1 MTDWDDAY
9 DNVGHVPGAL
19 AYFDAWPARAQVF
32 RDSGVK
38 AELNLAYGIS
48 EREKIDLFFPEN
60 EGGSKAKGLVI
71 FVHGGYW
78 LRLDRS
84 FFSDLARGPL
94 DNGWAVAMPSYTL
107 APDARISE
115 ITRQIVRSIE
125 FAATKISGPICLA
138 GHSAG
143 GHLVSRMLC
152 QDSALSAETQ
162 ARIQNT
168 MSISG
173 VHDLRNLRKTKL
185 NQTLQ
190 LTETE
195 ARAESTCLCQSL
207 AGAKITCWVG
217 GDERPEFI
225 HQSRSLHQAWK
236 EHGTNISLEI
246 EAGKHHFNVCDGLK
260 ERNSRMTQMLL
271 NYKI

>member
-1 MTDWDDAY
+1 MTDWDDAF
-9 DNVGHVPGAL
+9 DNVGQVPGAL
-19 AYFDAWPARAQVF
+19 AYFDVWPARAQVF
-32 RDSGVK
+32 RVSGVK
-38 AELNLAYGIS
+38 AELELAYGES
-48 EREKIDLFFPEN
+48 AREKIDLFLPEIGD
-60 EGGSKAKGLVI
+60 GGKAKGLVI

-84 FFSDLARGPL
+84 CFSDLARGPL

-107 APDARISE
+107 APEAHISE
-115 ITRQIVRSIE
+115 ITRQIARAIE
-125 FAATKISGPICLA
+125 FAATKVSGPICLV

-152 QDSALSAETQ
+152 QDSALNAATQ

-190 LTETE
+190 LSETE
-195 ARAESTCLCQSL
+195 ARSESTCLRQPL
-207 AGAKITCWVG
+207 ADAKITCWVG
-217 GDERPEFI
+217 GDELPEFI
-225 HQSRSLHQAWK
+225 RQSRLLHQAWK
-236 EHGTNISLEI
+236 KNGADISLEI
-246 EAGKHHFNVCDGLK
+246 AVGKHHFNVCDALK
-260 ERNSRMTQMLL
+260 NPNSRMTQMLL
-271 NYKI
+271 Q

>member
-1 MTDWDDAY
+1 
-9 DNVGHVPGAL
+9 
-19 AYFDAWPARAQVF
+19 
-32 RDSGVK
+32 
-38 AELNLAYGIS
+38 
-48 EREKIDLFFPEN
+48 
-60 EGGSKAKGLVI
+60 
-71 FVHGGYW
+71 
-78 LRLDRS
+78 
-84 FFSDLARGPL
+84 LARGPL

-115 ITRQIVRSIE
+115 ITRQIARAIE

-173 VHDLRNLRKTKL
+173 VHDLRNLRKTIL

-190 LTETE
+190 LTESE
-195 ARAESTCLCQSL
+195 ARAESTCLCRPL

-225 HQSRSLHQAWK
+225 HQSRLLHQAWK
-236 EHGTNISLEI
+236 EHGANISLEI